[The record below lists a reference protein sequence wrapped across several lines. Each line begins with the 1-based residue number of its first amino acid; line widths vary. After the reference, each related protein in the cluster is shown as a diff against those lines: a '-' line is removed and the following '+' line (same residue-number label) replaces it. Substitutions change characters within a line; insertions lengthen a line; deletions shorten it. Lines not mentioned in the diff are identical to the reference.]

1 MSSTQISA
9 EFGVIKP
16 MTATQIATARANV
29 TAAARDAEDAE
40 LLCAALGLG
49 ES

>member
-1 MSSTQISA
+1 MTLPSTDELGAIHPWTDDQR
-9 EFGVIKP
+9 
-16 MTATQIATARANV
+16 ATIAANV

-49 ES
+49 ESA

>member
-1 MSSTQISA
+1 MSSPKFSA
-9 EFGVIKP
+9 DFGPIVP
-16 MTATQIATARANV
+16 LTPDQLATARANV
-29 TAAARDAEDAE
+29 AAMARDADDAA

>member
-1 MSSTQISA
+1 MSAPKFSA
-9 EFGVIKP
+9 DFGPITP
-16 MTATQIATARANV
+16 WTPDQLATARANV